1 MVDSPDMCE
10 SCGSDGDKVLLRN
23 PSFPV
28 LHKHLQCGLVVL
40 DLPERVFVNDRVVVR
55 VNENAWRYPRLTSA
69 HSSERLVK
77 GRLSVGV
84 RLPREQTTLHWQQKV
99 RWLPSA

>member
-77 GRLSVGV
+77 ARLSVGV
-84 RLPREQTTLHWQQKV
+84 RLHREQTTRTSQQKV
-99 RWLPSA
+99 K